1 MSEVLLLVLKALA
14 GGACVVAFALL
25 AERLRPQSFAGLLAA
40 APAVALA
47 SLGVVA
53 ASKGAQEMVDAAV
66 GMIAGAA
73 AMALAA
79 LVAIDSV
86 RRFGALRGALVS
98 VAAWAAAA
106 GALFGVTL
114 R

>member
-1 MSEVLLLVLKALA
+1 MNEVLVLVLKALA
-14 GGACVVAFALL
+14 GGACVVAFSLL

-47 SLGVVA
+47 SLGVIAV
-53 ASKGAQEMVDAAV
+53 SKGAREMVDAAA
-66 GMIAGAA
+66 GMIVGAA

-98 VAAWAAAA
+98 VAAWVAAA